1 MKVVE
6 VNTGKKIEHSVS
18 KSKITFADEL
28 MLNCEKLERD
38 YDVCVDI
45 CIDKNGMVTAGQLG
59 EKYAAQIEIPARQY
73 TEKQIP
79 NPDYNP
85 DAETDNNVVQEFI
98 TEKIPVAFSMAN
110 VTLKLY
116 AIE

>member
-1 MKVVE
+1 MKVIE
-6 VNTGKKIEHSVS
+6 VNVGKKISYATS
-18 KSKITFADEL
+18 KNKITFEDEL

-38 YDVCVDI
+38 FDVCVDI
-45 CIDKNGMVTAGQLG
+45 CIDKYGMLTAGSLG

-73 TEKQIP
+73 TETQVE
-79 NPDYNP
+79 NPDYNKE
-85 DAETDNNVVQEFI
+85 DETSQEYI
-98 TEKIPVAFSMAN
+98 TERNPVSFSMAN